1 MKERLNQVQNRIMD
15 SEIVDDIETRL
26 FHKKQQI
33 DEIKSL
39 VDDIKKNIRWIY
51 FDIKDFI
58 DESRRI

>member
-1 MKERLNQVQNRIMD
+1 MD